1 MVHVYEC
8 GLTRSSSKGRV
19 YCYHQFMH
27 YCMSICLRCAHRF
40 SNSQRQRLG
49 LLFSFWQKH
58 AIVCCPFHFLSDEQ
72 QQYCIGH
79 DEHLDEAHRSTEAF
93 SDLSSSCFW
102 SKQLWIMASSTARAH
117 CFSRPSRPAKKHY
130 HTHQHSHPFET
141 SPVLNGA
148 IAWKSSKL
156 PVNKPRPS
164 LLSWGESYSTPA
176 GRFWGKSLTKQRKV
190 IKLHKTGTIPLT
202 TLTRML
208 PLLCML
214 GMGRERV
221 LREWEEREREWTFH
235 GRLSEALLS
244 PKCSA
249 HGKCG

>member
-1 MVHVYEC
+1 M
-8 GLTRSSSKGRV
+8 
-19 YCYHQFMH
+19 
-27 YCMSICLRCAHRF
+27 
-40 SNSQRQRLG
+40 LG

-58 AIVCCPFHFLSDEQ
+58 AIMCCPFHFLSDEQ

-79 DEHLDEAHRSTEAF
+79 DEHLDEAHRSAEAW
-93 SDLSSSCFW
+93 SDLSSSCFG
-102 SKQLWIMASSTARAH
+102 SKPATVDHGFVHGEPIVFLAPRDLQRSTTTRTN
-117 CFSRPSRPAKKHY
+117 
-130 HTHQHSHPFET
+130 THHPFEA
-141 SPVLNGA
+141 SPVHGA

-214 GMGRERV
+214 GMGRERK
-221 LREWEEREREWTFH
+221 REWERVEYWQWEEREREWTFH
-235 GRLSEALLS
+235 GRLSEALPS

>member
-1 MVHVYEC
+1 MQLCVV
-8 GLTRSSSKGRV
+8 L
-19 YCYHQFMH
+19 
-27 YCMSICLRCAHRF
+27 
-40 SNSQRQRLG
+40 
-49 LLFSFWQKH
+49 
-58 AIVCCPFHFLSDEQ
+58 FHFLSDEQ
-72 QQYCIGH
+72 QRYCIGH

-130 HTHQHSHPFET
+130 HTHQHSHPFEA

-214 GMGRERV
+214 GMGRERKRMRESRV
-221 LREWEEREREWTFH
+221 LTVRWERKGVNLPWPIKRGAT
-235 GRLSEALLS
+235 